1 MRRLD
6 QPAAI
11 AVLGDRLNGK
21 ACYLMASS
29 LESNKLMAG
38 ILTAGIIALGS
49 GVMSRMIYSP
59 EMPEENAY
67 HVEVAETE
75 ANAPTEQPDEPIA
88 VRLASA
94 SVEAGETAAKKC
106 AACHTF
112 DPGNENKIGPGLYD
126 VYGRAAGTHA
136 GFSYSAA
143 MVEHKA
149 PWDAEE
155 LDQFLKAPKNYIPG
169 TKMAFAGISKPDERA
184 NVIAY
189 LHSLNPA
196 APPLPIAEAAPAAT
210 APAEP
215 AQDTPA
221 EAGPQEGTTPTAP
234 AQGG

>member
-1 MRRLD
+1 
-6 QPAAI
+6 
-11 AVLGDRLNGK
+11 
-21 ACYLMASS
+21 MASS

-49 GVMSRMIYSP
+49 GVISRMLYSP

-67 HVEVAETE
+67 HVEVADAE

-94 SVEAGETAAKKC
+94 SVEAGATSAKKC
-106 AACHTF
+106 AACHAF
-112 DPGNENKIGPGLYD
+112 DAGNENKIGPGLYD
-126 VYGRAAGTHA
+126 VYGRPAGAHA

-143 MVEHKA
+143 MTEHKA

-155 LDQFLKAPKNYIPG
+155 LDQFLKAPKVYIPG
-169 TKMAFAGISKPDERA
+169 TKMAFAGIAKPDERA

-196 APPLPIAEAAPAAT
+196 APPLPTAEAAPAEA
-210 APAEP
+210 APAEGSAAP
-215 AQDTPA
+215 AAPA
-221 EAGPQEGTTPTAP
+221 EGAAPAAP